1 LAIEAPQRVLPSE
14 WNGIVPTQVFFDEA
28 ANIVEKSKGAGVT
41 LRVMGGVGIALH
53 CKDQREFA
61 QKLGRIGAGTQEYTD
76 LDFAGLMKER
86 NKIAD
91 FLSGQLGYPK
101 RKTTISSSVS
111 QRQIYFHPQGYF
123 SVDVMMDKLLIANHP
138 IDFRSRL
145 SVDPLTLSLADLLLE
160 KIQMWVSF
168 SQKDLK
174 DCLLLLRTHGIGGYG
189 DETESIN
196 ADYIAD
202 ILAND
207 WGFYYTATTNLKKI
221 AELLANLDQRGRE
234 IGIDPTRVTAEER
247 ADITGKIQSLLT
259 KIEKHPKSFGWNA
272 RSKLGTK
279 SKWYRDVETP
289 QTIGDFGLWRL
300 RETTK

>member
-1 LAIEAPQRVLPSE
+1 MAFEAPQRVLPSE
-14 WNGIVPTQVFFDEA
+14 WGGIVPTQVFFDEA
-28 ANIVEKSKGAGVT
+28 VNIVEKSKGAGVT

-53 CKDQREFA
+53 SKNEREFA
-61 QKLGRIGAGTQEYTD
+61 QKLGRIGAGVQEYTD

-145 SVDPLTLSLADLLLE
+145 GVDPLTLSLADLLLE

-174 DCLLLLRTHGIGGYG
+174 DCLLLLRAHAIGGYG
-189 DETESIN
+189 DEAESIN

-202 ILAND
+202 LLSND
-207 WGFYYTATTNLKKI
+207 WGFYYTATTNLKKM
-221 AELLANLDQRGRE
+221 AELLSTLDQRGRE
-234 IGIDPTRVTAEER
+234 VGIDPSRVSAEER
-247 ADITGKIQSLLT
+247 TDIERKIQLLLT
-259 KIEKHPKSFGWNA
+259 KIEEHSKSFGWNA

>member
-1 LAIEAPQRVLPSE
+1 LAFESPQRVLPSE

-28 ANIVEKSKGAGVT
+28 VSIVEKSKGAGVT

-53 CKDQREFA
+53 SKNEREFA
-61 QKLGRIGAGTQEYTD
+61 QKLGRIGAGVQEYTD

-101 RKTTISSSVS
+101 RKTTISSSAS

-145 SVDPLTLSLADLLLE
+145 GVDPLTLSLADLLLE
-160 KIQMWVSF
+160 KIQMYVSF
-168 SQKDLK
+168 SEKDLK
-174 DCLLLLRTHGIGGYG
+174 DCLLLLRAHAIGEYG
-189 DETESIN
+189 DEAESIN
-196 ADYIAD
+196 VDYIAG
-202 ILAND
+202 LLSND

-221 AELLANLDQRGRE
+221 AELLANLDQRGNQV
-234 IGIDPTRVTAEER
+234 GIDPSRVSVEER
-247 ADITGKIQSLLT
+247 TDIAGKVQLLLT
-259 KIEKHPKSFGWNA
+259 KIEEHPKSFGWNA